1 MVELMNMKTINGLIT
16 AIFFLGFIALTL
28 QTTLAKDLPVELQE
42 NATSIKEIIQNTSA
56 FEGQDLVIVGKIQT
70 ECPAGCWFI
79 VDDGVASIYIDILP
93 SNFVIPQ
100 KAGSNVRVFGTVI
113 KKDGDPMI
121 TGKIVE
127 IDGEIYR

>member
-1 MVELMNMKTINGLIT
+1 MKTINGLIT
-16 AIFFLGFIALTL
+16 AILFLGFIALTF
-28 QTTLAKDLPVELQE
+28 QITLAKDLPAELQRD
-42 NATSIKEIIQNTSA
+42 ATSIKDIIQNTPA
-56 FEGQDLVIVGKIQT
+56 FEGKDLVIEGKIQT

-79 VDDGVASIYIDILP
+79 VDDGVASIYVDIFP

-100 KAGSNVRVFGTVI
+100 KAGSNVRVFGTVT